1 MTMIRRLLCVA
12 AAAGLATMAAGTFAQ
27 QPPGSG
33 GANTPPDAD
42 APKAAAKGQKAKGG
56 GSAPQP
62 IRGEFPGPS
71 KGAANKIDPGAS
83 AKR

>member
-27 QPPGSG
+27 QPSGS

>member
-1 MTMIRRLLCVA
+1 
-12 AAAGLATMAAGTFAQ
+12 MAAGTFAQ

-33 GANTPPDAD
+33 ANTPPDAD
-42 APKAAAKGQKAKGG
+42 APKASAKGQKGKGG

-71 KGAANKIDPGAS
+71 KGPVNKLDPGAP